1 MSNQNSI
8 SFLSWFMLLTFS
20 LSGCA
25 DSPSEENLSNATG
38 GEVQTVDPS
47 APKVPIDANTVS
59 KIQQTATSKTVNA
72 FATSLYAQLKTQ
84 EGNLFLSPYS
94 LSSALTMTYAG
105 ARGKTKEEMAKV
117 LHLGTN
123 ETAIHN
129 GFGELERSLSANT
142 ATYQFS
148 VANAI
153 WVQKRKVFLAA
164 EFAELLQDAY
174 QAGVKTADFEKSAEA
189 ERQRINRWV
198 AKQTAQKIQELLTPG
213 LLTPQT
219 PLVLTNA
226 IYFKGQW
233 QWPFNPEDTREL
245 PFIKL
250 DGSQIKVPT
259 MYQKE
264 KLAYLEDDQVQLIEL
279 PYQSSASSLGL
290 SMVILLP
297 TQTDGVGLSKVEEK
311 LADYLRA
318 SSDLK
323 SQEVSVYL
331 PKFKVAT
338 TFQLKEILQQLGIK
352 EAFDPGTADFS
363 GMTEK
368 KELAISAV
376 VHQALVEVNEE
387 GTEAAAATAV
397 VGSRGRSLVFRADHP
412 FVFWIKD
419 NASGT
424 LLFLGRVMTPQN

>member
-1 MSNQNSI
+1 MSNQKST

-25 DSPSEENLSNATG
+25 DSPSEEDLSNATG
-38 GEVQTVDPS
+38 GEAQTVAPS
-47 APKVPIDANTVS
+47 TPKVPIDANTVS
-59 KIQQTATSKTVNA
+59 KIPQTATSQAVNA

-84 EGNLFLSPYS
+84 AGNLFLSPYS
-94 LSSALTMTYAG
+94 LSSALTMIYAG
-105 ARGKTKEEMAKV
+105 ARGNTKEEMAKV

-129 GFGELERSLSANT
+129 GFGELERSLSANP
-142 ATYQFS
+142 ATYQLS

-174 QAGVKTADFEKSAEA
+174 QAGVKTADFENSAEV
-189 ERQRINRWV
+189 ERTRINRWV

-219 PLVLTNA
+219 QLVLTNA

-264 KLAYLEDDQVQLIEL
+264 KFAYLEDDQVQMIEL
-279 PYQSSASSLGL
+279 PYQSSASSPGL

-297 TQTDGVGLSKVEEK
+297 TQTDGVGLSKLEEK

-331 PKFKVAT
+331 PKFKVAA
-338 TFQLKEILQQLGIK
+338 TFQLKEILQQLGMQ

-363 GMTEK
+363 GMTENK
-368 KELAISAV
+368 ALAISAV
-376 VHQALVEVNEE
+376 VHQAFVEVNEE